1 MVGLKQTMSKSSVQ
15 SRRRSTASAAPRSR
29 KQLNGRDVQ
38 LELARAP
45 QRRTFSRVR
54 ELLHKYLPLRHPVVV
69 NTSKW
74 LSAANWLCSLR
85 DGQRYRRR
93 GRLIPDGPFFYIAI
107 CSSLADD
114 AAARCLVHEW
124 AHAMV
129 WTKQYDRKIARAGG
143 SGIEA
148 QRVGHGPEWGI
159 AYSQAY
165 TAYSCDILPQLWRE
179 DAKREREK
187 VRSASKRRSAPKS
200 AAGRSSLKKIPRQQ
214 ASSPTRSKRAF
225 ARSAGSSTPRRR
237 RDRGPIEKQSQN
249 AR

>member
-1 MVGLKQTMSKSSVQ
+1 MVDLKQTTSKSSPHC
-15 SRRRSTASAAPRSR
+15 RRRSTVSTAPRAR
-29 KQLNGRDVQ
+29 KKVNRRDAE
-38 LELARAP
+38 LHLARVP
-45 QRRTFSRVR
+45 RRRTFSRVL
-54 ELLHKYLPLRHPVVV
+54 ELFHEHLPLRHPVVV
-69 NTSKW
+69 HTNKW
-74 LSAANWLCSLR
+74 LSVANGLCSLR
-85 DGQRYRRR
+85 DGRRYRRK

-107 CSSLADD
+107 CSSLSDD

-179 DAKREREK
+179 DAKRDREK
-187 VRSASKRRSAPKS
+187 VRSANKRRSAPKS
-200 AAGRSSLKKIPRQQ
+200 AAERSSRRKIPEHQ
-214 ASSPTRSKRAF
+214 AISPTRGKRASASF
-225 ARSAGSSTPRRR
+225 AAPLIVRRCR
-237 RDRGPIEKQSQN
+237 ERGRVEE
-249 AR
+249 